1 MTSGGGGGLAM
12 HNVRG
17 GIYASEEERQR
28 YENRDVYDSDTYNKD
43 LNYRQINKE
52 QQALKEQG
60 KLYDYMK

>member
-1 MTSGGGGGLAM
+1 MR
-12 HNVRG
+12 NVRG